1 MSIDLKQF
9 RKNLIYEI
17 KAPLATVIAD
27 LQEIT
32 ALDQLAEMQQK
43 KYGRQ
48 ALYYFLAIVVSIVL
62 IVIIFNVEFDQGIL
76 GLAMIFVFLAIIGL
90 TIAFVYALIKRAK
103 FARLNISNCRYE
115 LTKKVLLMLG
125 RDIDKTSEIE
135 LKLSFIAIKDKKNKT
150 ETKAHPHKAK
160 WQIDKHEHE
169 WLKLKGQF
177 LDKTRFELTATALSK
192 IQYGWKRSRTGKN
205 KYKTKTKSLGLD
217 VVLTLIYP
225 QRRYGAVKILQNDIS
240 HAVKLPKLAYMRGL
254 RMTDKAMYMTVRI
267 APQVEDNLEEVYQT
281 ITMIFLSLY
290 QVLNL
295 AKVLSK

>member
-103 FARLNISNCRYE
+103 FARLNISNCP
-115 LTKKVLLMLG
+115 
-125 RDIDKTSEIE
+125 
-135 LKLSFIAIKDKKNKT
+135 LSFNHSCSCLSIC
-150 ETKAHPHKAK
+150 H
-160 WQIDKHEHE
+160 
-169 WLKLKGQF
+169 F
-177 LDKTRFELTATALSK
+177 ALW
-192 IQYGWKRSRTGKN
+192 G
-205 KYKTKTKSLGLD
+205 
-217 VVLTLIYP
+217 
-225 QRRYGAVKILQNDIS
+225 
-240 HAVKLPKLAYMRGL
+240 
-254 RMTDKAMYMTVRI
+254 
-267 APQVEDNLEEVYQT
+267 
-281 ITMIFLSLY
+281 
-290 QVLNL
+290 
-295 AKVLSK
+295 